1 MKITSWNVNS
11 IRARLGHVLDWA
23 EENQPDLLCLQ
34 ETKVHDEV
42 FPLEMF
48 GDKGWTVHL
57 NGQRTY
63 NGVALISKDPVT
75 DILTDT
81 GVDVLDEQK
90 RIIAGTING
99 VRVYNLY
106 VPNGK
111 EVGSPSFEFKEAWY
125 KAFTKFLHDN
135 HSPDEKIVIC
145 GDFNISPEDIDTHDP
160 EKWRGKVL
168 FSDQEHTWLKA
179 LMDFGLTDTF
189 RHLYPEEQAFSW
201 WDYRAGGFPRNHGMR
216 IDLQLVTKP
225 LLNQLKAVTMDKDER
240 AKERPSDHI
249 PVTLELK

>member
-1 MKITSWNVNS
+1 MKITSWNINS

-34 ETKVHDEV
+34 ETKVHNDQ
-42 FPLEMF
+42 FPAEMF
-48 GDKGWTVHL
+48 GDQGWTVWR

-63 NGVALISKDPVT
+63 NGVALVSREPVADVLT
-75 DILTDT
+75 TTGIDI
-81 GVDVLDEQK
+81 LDEQS
-90 RIIAGTING
+90 RIIGGTLNG

-111 EVGSPSFEFKEAWY
+111 EVGSPSFEFKQEWY
-125 KAFTKFLHDN
+125 KAFADFLKAN
-135 HSPDEKIVIC
+135 HSPDEKIVVC
-145 GDFNISPEDIDTHDP
+145 GDFNVAPADIDTHDP

-168 FSDQEHTWLKA
+168 FSDQEHQWLGN
-179 LMDFGLTDTF
+179 LMDFGLTDCF

-225 LLNQLKAVTMDKDER
+225 LLEQVRDVTMDREER
-240 AKERPSDHI
+240 KKEKPSDHI
-249 PVTLELK
+249 PVTLELA